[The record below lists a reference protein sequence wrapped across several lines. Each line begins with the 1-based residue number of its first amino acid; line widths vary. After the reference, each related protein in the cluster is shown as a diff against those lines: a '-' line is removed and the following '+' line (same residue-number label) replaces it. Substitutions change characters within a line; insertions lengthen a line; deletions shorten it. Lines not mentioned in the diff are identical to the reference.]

1 MSLVIKECTCSVACA
16 VSIHLY
22 HTEDMHANMMDGGCR

>member
-1 MSLVIKECTCSVACA
+1 MSLVVKECSVACV

-22 HTEDMHANMMDGGCR
+22 HTEDMHANMMDGGYR